1 LSLIVSF
8 PQRKLRVDEDIPIRA
23 RSFKPRPYQ
32 VEGINFLR
40 NNPRAIL
47 ADAPGL
53 GKTFQAA
60 EGVHGCNRKIV
71 CVPLVL
77 ADQWADFLNDQYP
90 EDGVSVACYG
100 DVLKRDASL
109 NAFDAG
115 TTKWLIVNHDMLR
128 TYYLPP
134 CDALI
139 IDESH
144 HFRNRA
150 AARSEGM
157 LKMAKRTP
165 RIVQLTA
172 TPIFRDVS
180 DLWHQLHL
188 LDQKEWSSYWSFLDR
203 YAVTTDRGFGAKVL
217 RRRNVKQ
224 LDELL
229 TKWMLSR
236 SYKDVGLYLPERIDK
251 HVVMRMTDA
260 QLRVYDRL
268 RYEYKLEL
276 PDGKVDRFM
285 NAGAVLHKLRMLTV
299 TKEKIAAIEEIVN
312 DTPDNKPV
320 IVFCWYRSTADK
332 LATALNAELITG
344 AIDANERRELAVH
357 SDKRVRV
364 ITMESL
370 SEGADLSES
379 RTVIFAEETYVPG
392 QAYQALSR
400 VQRHSTD
407 PDPVVV
413 YWVRYRQ
420 TVDQIVHDAVRAR
433 ISDAH
438 AILREALE

>member
-1 LSLIVSF
+1 
-8 PQRKLRVDEDIPIRA
+8 
-23 RSFKPRPYQ
+23 
-32 VEGINFLR
+32 
-40 NNPRAIL
+40 
-47 ADAPGL
+47 
-53 GKTFQAA
+53 
-60 EGVHGCNRKIV
+60 
-71 CVPLVL
+71 
-77 ADQWADFLNDQYP
+77 
-90 EDGVSVACYG
+90 
-100 DVLKRDASL
+100 
-109 NAFDAG
+109 
-115 TTKWLIVNHDMLR
+115 
-128 TYYLPP
+128 
-134 CDALI
+134 
-139 IDESH
+139 
-144 HFRNRA
+144 
-150 AARSEGM
+150 
-157 LKMAKRTP
+157 
-165 RIVQLTA
+165 
-172 TPIFRDVS
+172 
-180 DLWHQLHL
+180 
-188 LDQKEWSSYWSFLDR
+188 
-203 YAVTTDRGFGAKVL
+203 
-217 RRRNVKQ
+217 
-224 LDELL
+224 
-229 TKWMLSR
+229 MLSR